1 MPDAAIISSTSDMHS
16 CQNPRKIKQQSSE
29 IPMSW
34 QTSMVR
40 FLITTGDL
48 LMMIRQ
54 TVRESPESA

>member
-16 CQNPRKIKQQSSE
+16 CQSPKNIKQQSSE

-40 FLITTGDL
+40 FLITKWDL